1 MHSVNLLPPATA
13 QKFECKRAICL
24 WSKLTAFFV
33 LSSASAIVWG
43 QLTVA
48 EQERQISAERQ
59 ALSGPRQ
66 VQQALEA
73 ERTRLQELEEYELT
87 QSLQRTR
94 YSPLVILELLQEIK
108 AELQG
113 KLEIASLEF
122 VHHEN
127 QKSNVTAAPHGHVI
141 IQAITEGTV
150 SSSLVMQQL
159 RASEYFVDVQLTSA
173 LEKLE
178 PPKQDLR
185 FTVRC
190 EF

>member
-13 QKFECKRAICL
+13 QKFECNRAIRL
-24 WSKLTAFFV
+24 WSKLTVFCV

-43 QLTVA
+43 QLTVT
-48 EQERQISAERQ
+48 EQERQISEERQ

-73 ERTRLQELEEYELT
+73 ERARLQELDEYELT
-87 QSLQRTR
+87 QSLQRTQ
-94 YSPLVILELLQEIK
+94 YSPLVIMELLQQVK
-108 AELQG
+108 TELHG
-113 KLEIASLEF
+113 KLEITSLEF

-127 QKSNVTAAPHGHVI
+127 QTWNDTAIPHGHVI
-141 IQAITEGTV
+141 IQAITEGTI
-150 SSSLVMQQL
+150 SSSFVMQQL

-178 PPKQDLR
+178 PSKQDLR